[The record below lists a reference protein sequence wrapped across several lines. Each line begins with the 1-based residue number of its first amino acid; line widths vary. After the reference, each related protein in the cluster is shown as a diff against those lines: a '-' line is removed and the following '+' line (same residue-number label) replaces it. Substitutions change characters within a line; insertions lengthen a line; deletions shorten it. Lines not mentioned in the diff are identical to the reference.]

1 MAASSTVRSAERALA
16 VLQLLARNGRPMAT
30 MAIARA
36 CGIPKSSTH
45 HLLNVM
51 RERHFVSYWEDRRA
65 WTLGVAALEI
75 GSAYM
80 RSGPLHLQGRR
91 HLAQLTEQ
99 LGDTSH
105 LAVLHGTEVIYVDK
119 QEPAGL
125 GIRLVTEVGS
135 RLPAHL
141 TAVGRAMLARVPAEQ
156 LQLIYA
162 AYDFPTRTGSG
173 PRSLI
178 DLRRDL
184 EQVRRDGYALDLGM
198 ITPGISCAAAPVLGG
213 DGAPVAAIGISF
225 VGAQKSEAQL
235 HAAAA
240 LVRTASEELSAAFA
254 FSGDVGGGTGE
265 VA

>member
-1 MAASSTVRSAERALA
+1 MAGSSTVRSAERALA
-16 VLQLLARNGRPMAT
+16 VLQLLARHGRPMPT
-30 MAIARA
+30 MTIARA

-51 RERHFVSYWEDRRA
+51 RERNFVSYWEDRRA

-99 LGDTSH
+99 LNDTSH

-119 QEPAGL
+119 QEPSGL

-141 TAVGRAMLARVPAEQ
+141 TAVGRAMLARLPGDQ

-162 AYDFPTRTGSG
+162 AYDFPTRTGNG
-173 PRSLI
+173 PRSLAE
-178 DLRRDL
+178 LRRDL
-184 EQVRRDGYALDLGM
+184 EQVRHQGFALDLGM
-198 ITPGISCAAAPVLGG
+198 ITPGITCVAAPVLGG

-225 VGAQKSEAQL
+225 VGAQKTGEQL
-235 HAAAA
+235 QAAAG
-240 LVRTASEELSAAFA
+240 LVRVASVELSAAFA
-254 FSGDVGGGTGE
+254 FGGDTGE